1 VKYLA
6 LLLVVGLA
14 AGNGQM
20 WPMGEQYTR
29 EIVLKIP
36 RPALPSPPCQFYL
49 DHGPW
54 DADKLPQIPKS
65 KGRFPVEASPT
76 SEE

>member
-1 VKYLA
+1 MKYLV
-6 LLLVVGLA
+6 LLLAVGLA

-20 WPMGEQYTR
+20 WPMGEKFTR

-36 RPALPSPPCQFYL
+36 RPPLPSPPCQFYL

-54 DADKLPQIPKS
+54 DAADMSQAKKN
-65 KGRFPVEASPT
+65 KGWFPVEALPAN
-76 SEE
+76 EQ

>member
-1 VKYLA
+1 MKYLA
-6 LLLVVGLA
+6 LLLAVGLA

-20 WPMGEQYTR
+20 WPMGEQFTR

-36 RPALPSPPCQFYL
+36 CRPALPSPPCQFYL

-54 DADKLPQIPKS
+54 DGYPPQIKKS
-65 KGRFPVEASPT
+65 KGWFPVEVLPT
-76 SEE
+76 DEE

>member
-1 VKYLA
+1 MKYLA
-6 LLLVVGLA
+6 LLLTVGLA

-20 WPMGEQYTR
+20 WPMGEKFTR

-36 RPALPSPPCQFYL
+36 QPALSSPSCQFYL

-54 DADKLPQIPKS
+54 DAEKIPRMKKS
-65 KGRFPVEASPT
+65 KKRFPVEASPT

>member
-1 VKYLA
+1 MKYLV
-6 LLLVVGLA
+6 LLLVAGLA

-20 WPMGEQYTR
+20 WPMGEKFTR

-36 RPALPSPPCQFYL
+36 RPAPPSPPCQFYL

-54 DADKLPQIPKS
+54 DAAKMPRAKKS
-65 KGRFPVEASPT
+65 KGRFSVEASPT

>member
-1 VKYLA
+1 MKYLV

-20 WPMGEQYTR
+20 WPIGEQFTR
-29 EIVLKIP
+29 EIVLKIS

-54 DADKLPQIPKS
+54 DAYKLPQDKKNKRQFS
-65 KGRFPVEASPT
+65 VEASPT